1 MSLWTK
7 DISPRW
13 DSTAGSLAPRVSCT
27 HPWSWSERESMCSM
41 TLQREDN
48 WNSHWASSSP
58 LLQGNLWLRCTVL
71 FQCSYYTAPFQLLN
85 IYIIPSTA
93 RHFTFISNPHNQ
105 AIKVSLPPVYSC
117 KKTQKRALL
126 KTIKLESS
134 HLHEFT
140 SLHLPTILTGQLLSR
155 AFQTAGHNQ
164 SWNKPSGVYS
174 FY

>member
-7 DISPRW
+7 DMKSQMRFHCGLPGSKCFLHTSMILIWERKHVQDDPTEGGQLEFTLSLFK
-13 DSTAGSLAPRVSCT
+13 STATRQPLIAMHSLISMQLLYCT
-27 HPWSWSERESMCSM
+27 
-41 TLQREDN
+41 L
-48 WNSHWASSSP
+48 
-58 LLQGNLWLRCTVL
+58 
-71 FQCSYYTAPFQLLN
+71 QLLN
-85 IYIIPSTA
+85 IYIISSTA

-105 AIKVSLPPVYSC
+105 TIKVSLPPVYSC

-126 KTIKLESS
+126 KTIKLESP

-140 SLHLPTILTGQLLSR
+140 SLHLPTILTGQFLSR